1 MTTNAS
7 RKAVFE
13 TNELLEQIILCLPMK
28 TIFGIQRVCRQFRD
42 VIAASPKIQEKM
54 FLRLRNIVPKEAWT
68 LETSIATQAP
78 WAEEARFRKADE
90 NTKGRLWR
98 PAVLNPL
105 FELTP
110 IEEHLSSADRINSVT
125 RRTETVEMLL
135 SSSHFGDHPSFLKT
149 FITDPPCYGA
159 SAEIVADFLLDPAK
173 EDDVVVGT
181 VSGNNVVIPRALT
194 VGDVVRARTSVD
206 LRWDESGLGDAS
218 YTDAQLEE
226 VIGCIAPID
235 TGINSIPILTL
246 QLWNLVIPTEE
257 EWRAVSSQHVDVTS

>member
-1 MTTNAS
+1 
-7 RKAVFE
+7 
-13 TNELLEQIILCLPMK
+13 
-28 TIFGIQRVCRQFRD
+28 
-42 VIAASPKIQEKM
+42 
-54 FLRLRNIVPKEAWT
+54 
-68 LETSIATQAP
+68 
-78 WAEEARFRKADE
+78 
-90 NTKGRLWR
+90 
-98 PAVLNPL
+98 
-105 FELTP
+105 
-110 IEEHLSSADRINSVT
+110 
-125 RRTETVEMLL
+125 
-135 SSSHFGDHPSFLKT
+135 LKT

-226 VIGCIAPID
+226 VIGYIAPID